1 LNTLR
6 KEDVQSA
13 FIILENRNNH
23 TKVRED
29 KVDKYISEVNN
40 LVGLDDVK
48 ILFNKIFASI
58 KVDKLKKE
66 RSITSTHKNFNSFFI
81 SEHGSGAS
89 TIARLYAK
97 SLKESDRLTKGQLV
111 EIDGSTFYGLDN
123 LMPIL

>member
-1 LNTLR
+1 MNTLR

-66 RSITSTHKNFNSFFI
+66 RSITSTHKNFNSF
-81 SEHGSGAS
+81 
-89 TIARLYAK
+89 LYRSMDQAH
-97 SLKESDRLTKGQLV
+97 Q
-111 EIDGSTFYGLDN
+111 
-123 LMPIL
+123 P